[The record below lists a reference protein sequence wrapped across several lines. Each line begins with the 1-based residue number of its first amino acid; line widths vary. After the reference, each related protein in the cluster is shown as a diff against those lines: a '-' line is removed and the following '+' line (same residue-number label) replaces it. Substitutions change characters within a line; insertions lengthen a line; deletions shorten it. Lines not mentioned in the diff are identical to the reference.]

1 VSDHDDDMRLMRK
14 LTNEMRDEAVP
25 DLDWDRLEAAL
36 LPQIEREAAA
46 RRRLVAARQSRWSSV
61 ALFAAAAAAVVL
73 FTSTT
78 ARQPD
83 THHLF
88 DTSSARPEAVAPVVP
103 FTDVSAEPD
112 ALPKYSVRDL
122 APNTLVTSDDEPMQF
137 TLPGVATWTLEPHSR
152 VVVDS
157 VTLPHRVTLQQGS
170 IVAEVVPRESSNELI
185 EAFVVEAG
193 TTRVAVHGTVFSVEL
208 LSDRVNVEVT
218 HGSVTVGPSGHRGA
232 TTGRVL
238 VSPAHAAFS
247 LQQGRFI
254 ASLPA
259 RARAVAAHEPSAGG
273 PAERAIDAPH
283 EAHEPAPVAPTAPGP
298 GVTGP
303 RVTGEAKAAEPPAT
317 SETPTSPRPLTVNEA
332 RAMVTACLEAAM
344 RSADG
349 TMVTIGSE
357 VSATLDAEGKVA
369 SVRFSPPLRPDLQTR
384 CSGSLWGRAIESA
397 GGRVSFSVH
406 VRSH

>member
-1 VSDHDDDMRLMRK
+1 VSNHDDDMRLMRK

-46 RRRLVAARQSRWSSV
+46 RRRLLAARQSRWSSV

-83 THHLF
+83 T
-88 DTSSARPEAVAPVVP
+88 TSARPEAVAPVVP

-247 LQQGRFI
+247 LHQGRFI

-259 RARAVAAHEPSAGG
+259 RAAAVAAHEPSAGG
-273 PAERAIDAPH
+273 PAKRAIDAPH
-283 EAHEPAPVAPTAPGP
+283 EAHEPAPTPVAPTAL
-298 GVTGP
+298 VTDP

-317 SETPTSPRPLTVNEA
+317 PETPTSPRPLTVNEA

-349 TMVTIGSE
+349 TMVTVGSE